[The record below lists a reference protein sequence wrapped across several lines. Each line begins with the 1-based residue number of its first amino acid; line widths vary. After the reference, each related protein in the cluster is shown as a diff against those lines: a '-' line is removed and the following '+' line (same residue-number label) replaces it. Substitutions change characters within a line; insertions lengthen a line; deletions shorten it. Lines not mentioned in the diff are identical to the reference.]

1 MNLQN
6 ALSGREPLYSLPRDN
21 VVTQVID
28 PALAVATDF
37 ALMSGYFSVGVLK
50 DLSHGL
56 AMYLSKDS
64 TKVRILIS
72 PELSAIDQESLREGL
87 NPQMIVSRIVQEAF
101 ESSEA
106 LESALVQ
113 HAKECLAYLLA
124 LDRLDIRVVLMR
136 KGLFHPKT
144 WIFGGDQHSAVLS
157 GSANATHN
165 GLGLNIEQL
174 DLNCSWNGASEA
186 ARCRLH
192 KEFFEFYWDSTGTKN
207 TKTVGISYA
216 LLKGLLKPT
225 DSAAKPSFEDYE
237 RALAE
242 EFANQASG
250 PSNKEYL
257 WDSQSF
263 EIPNNLIWETG
274 LYVHQG
280 NAVKAWEE
288 NGDTGTLEMAT
299 GAGKTITSLIAA
311 QRLYARKK
319 KLFLLVAVPTKVLL
333 EQWDWD
339 FREFGLKPY
348 LALGKTQ
355 AQHLQFLEILF
366 ESIEQ
371 GLSTI
376 ESAIVTH
383 DFMKNPALRALL
395 ESHGLQVMFV
405 ADEVHNLGTQSFID
419 NAPEVAARLGLS
431 ATLER
436 QYDPEGS
443 LALVEYF
450 GKVVFSFT
458 LDDAIGVCLVPYNYQ
473 LEEVTLTED
482 EMEEYIAKTK
492 EIGKILASTGGNPTG
507 SSKQRLN
514 ILYKLRRRV
523 LEAAEYKIGV
533 LEKALLKI
541 PSAELSHTLIYCTA
555 SNPRQLEQVNELL
568 NRLNIRFY
576 QVTQLESGGR
586 LVSSLLKEFR
596 AGSLKVLTAKKVLDE
611 GFNVPEI
618 KRAFLLASSSVER
631 EWTQRRGRV
640 LRMSP
645 GKKVATIYDFVVRPL
660 EGYLEPEGE
669 SKFMKPEL
677 KRVEEFRRLAANRDL
692 PGGPTEQLV
701 AWQLEFNVSLEHE
714 SADQGD
720 DGQSASDDELMKF
733 EGEI

>member
-1 MNLQN
+1 MNLTN
-6 ALSGREPLYSLPRDN
+6 ALDGKAPLYSLPRDN
-21 VVTQVID
+21 VVADVID
-28 PALAVATDF
+28 PALGVASEF
-37 ALMSGYFSVGVLK
+37 ALMSGFFSVGVLK

-56 AMYLSKDS
+56 ARYLSKDF

-72 PELSAIDQESLREGL
+72 PELSAVDQDSLREGL
-87 NPQMIVSRIVQEAF
+87 DPQVIVSRIVQEAF

-124 LDRLDIRVVLMR
+124 QDRLEIRVVLMR
-136 KGLFHPKT
+136 RGLFHPKT
-144 WIFGGDQHSAVLS
+144 WIFGDDQYSAVLS

-174 DLNCSWNGASEA
+174 DLNCSWNGTSEA
-186 ARCRLH
+186 ARCRWH
-192 KEFFEFYWDSTGTKN
+192 KEFFEYYWASSGTKD
-207 TKTVGISYA
+207 TKTVSISYA

-225 DSAAKPSFEDYE
+225 DSAEKPSFEDYQ

-242 EFANQASG
+242 EFANQANE
-250 PSNKEYL
+250 PSDEEFL

-263 EIPNNLIWETG
+263 EIPNTLIWETG

-280 NAVKAWEE
+280 TAVKAWEG

-311 QRLYARKK
+311 QRLYTRKK

-333 EQWDWD
+333 EQWDKD

-348 LALGKTQ
+348 LALGKSQ
-355 AQHLQFLEILF
+355 AQHLESLEILF
-366 ESIEQ
+366 ESIDQ

-383 DFMKNPALRALL
+383 DFMKNPDLRALL
-395 ESHGLQVMFV
+395 ENHGASVMFV

-443 LALVEYF
+443 QALIEYF

-458 LDDAIGVCLVPYNYQ
+458 LDDAIGVCLVPYDYE

-533 LEKALLKI
+533 LEKVLLTI
-541 PSAELSHTLIYCTA
+541 PEEELSHTLIYCTA

-586 LVSSLLKEFR
+586 LVSGLLKEFR
-596 AGSLKVLTAKKVLDE
+596 AGGLKVLTAKKVLDE

-640 LRMSP
+640 LRMAP
-645 GKKVATIYDFVVRPL
+645 GKKSATIYDFVVRPL

-669 SKFMKPEL
+669 SKFIKPEL
-677 KRVEEFRRLAANRDL
+677 KRVEEFRRLAANRDV

-701 AWQLEFNVSLEHE
+701 AWQVEFNVSLEDE
-714 SADQGD
+714 PADQGD
-720 DGQSASDDELMKF
+720 DGQSVTDEELTKF

>member
-1 MNLQN
+1 MNLTY
-6 ALSGREPLYSLPRDN
+6 ALSGKNLFYDLPRDN
-21 VVTQVID
+21 VVSEVID
-28 PALAVATDF
+28 PALRVATEF
-37 ALMSGYFSVGVLK
+37 ALMSGFFSVSVLK

-56 AMYLSKDS
+56 AGYLSKETS
-64 TKVRILIS
+64 KVRILIS
-72 PELSAIDQESLREGL
+72 PELSATDQDSLREGL
-87 NPQMIVSRIVQEAF
+87 DPQVIVSRIVQEAF

-124 LDRLDIRVVLMR
+124 QDRLEIRVVLMLE
-136 KGLFHPKT
+136 GLFHPKT
-144 WIFGGDQHSAVLS
+144 WIFSDEQHSAVLS

-165 GLGLNIEQL
+165 GLGLNTEHL
-174 DLNCSWNGASEA
+174 FLFRSWNSTTEAEGCSGLKKSFEDYWAS
-186 ARCRLH
+186 
-192 KEFFEFYWDSTGTKN
+192 SGTEK
-207 TKTVGISYA
+207 TKTVSISYA

-225 DSAAKPSFEDYE
+225 ESAKKPSSEDYQ

-242 EFANQASG
+242 EFSNQVYE
-250 PSNKEYL
+250 PSDEEFL
-257 WDSQSF
+257 WNSQSF
-263 EIPNNLIWETG
+263 EIPNTLIWETG
-274 LYVHQG
+274 LYNHQG

-288 NGDTGTLEMAT
+288 NGNTGILEMAT
-299 GAGKTITSLIAA
+299 GAGKTITALIAA
-311 QRLYARKK
+311 QRLHARTE

-333 EQWDWD
+333 EQWDKD
-339 FREFGLKPY
+339 FKEFGLKPY

-355 AQHLQFLEILF
+355 SQHLQSLEILF
-366 ESIEQ
+366 ENIDH

-383 DFMKNPALRALL
+383 EFMKNLELRALL
-395 ESHGLQVMFV
+395 EANGAHVMFI

-419 NAPEVAARLGLS
+419 NAPEVPARLGLS

-443 LALVEYF
+443 QALIEYF
-450 GKVVFSFT
+450 GKVIFSFT
-458 LDDAIGVCLVPYNYQ
+458 LEDAIGVCLVPYNYE

-492 EIGKILASTGGNPTG
+492 EIGKILVATKGKPTG
-507 SSKQRLN
+507 SYLQRLK
-514 ILYKLRRRV
+514 ILYKHRRRI

-533 LEKALLKI
+533 LEKALLAI
-541 PSAELSHTLIYCTA
+541 PAEELSHTLIYCTA

-568 NRLNIRFY
+568 NRLNIHFY
-576 QVTQLESGGR
+576 QVTQLESGNR
-586 LVSSLLKEFR
+586 LVAGILKQFR
-596 AGSLKVLTAKKVLDE
+596 SGGLKVITAKKVLDE

-618 KRAFLLASSSVER
+618 KRAFLLASSAVER

-645 GKKVATIYDFVVRPL
+645 GKKIATIYDFVVLPL

-701 AWQLEFNVSLEHE
+701 AWQLKFNVVLDDYSV
-714 SADQGD
+714 DQGD
-720 DGQSASDDELMKF
+720 DGQSASDENLANL
-733 EGEI
+733 EGYI

>member
-1 MNLQN
+1 MDLEYE
-6 ALSGREPLYSLPRDN
+6 LKGKKPLYSLPRDN
-21 VVTQVID
+21 VVDDVIN
-28 PALAVATDF
+28 PALSVATEF
-37 ALMSGYFSVGVLK
+37 SLMSGFFSVGVLK

-56 AMYLSKDS
+56 AKYLAKDG

-72 PELSAIDQESLREGL
+72 PELSANDQDSLREGL
-87 NPQMIVSRIVQEAF
+87 DPHVIVSRIVKEAF

-124 LDRLDIRVVLMR
+124 HDRLEIRVVLMR

-144 WIFGGDQHSAVLS
+144 WIFEDGKNSAVLS

-174 DLNCSWNGASEA
+174 DLNTSWNGDTEA
-186 ARCRLH
+186 ARCRGH
-192 KEFFEFYWDSTGTKN
+192 KLFFDFYWDSSGTVE
-207 TKTVGISYA
+207 TKTVSISYA

-225 DSAAKPSFEDYE
+225 ESSEMPSFEDYQ

-242 EFANQASG
+242 EFANQVSQK
-250 PSNKEYL
+250 SEEEFL
-257 WDSQSF
+257 WDNHAF
-263 EIPNNLIWETG
+263 EIPNTLIWETG

-280 NAVKAWEE
+280 KAVKAWEE
-288 NGDTGTLEMAT
+288 NGQTGTLEMAT

-311 QRLYARKK
+311 QRLFSVKK

-333 EQWDWD
+333 EQWDKD
-339 FREFGLKPY
+339 FREFGLRPY

-355 AQHLQFLEILF
+355 SQHLQSLEILF
-366 ESIEQ
+366 EALDQ
-371 GLSTI
+371 GLSDV

-383 DFMKNPALRALL
+383 DFMKNPSLRELL
-395 ESHGLQVMFV
+395 EAHGQTVMFV
-405 ADEVHNLGTQSFID
+405 ADEVHNLGTDSFIG
-419 NAPEVAARLGLS
+419 NAPNVTARLGLS

-443 LALVEYF
+443 QALVEYF
-450 GKVVFSFT
+450 GKVVFSFK
-458 LDDAIGVCLVPYNYQ
+458 LDDAIGVCLVPYNYE

-523 LEAAEYKIGV
+523 LEAAEHKIGV
-533 LEKALLKI
+533 LEQALRAI
-541 PSAELSHTLIYCTA
+541 PPEELSHTLIYCTA

-568 NRLNIRFY
+568 SRLNIRFY

-586 LVSSLLKEFR
+586 LVSGLLKEFR
-596 AGSLKVLTAKKVLDE
+596 AGGLKVLTAKKVLDE

-645 GKKVATIYDFVVRPL
+645 GKKVATIYDFVARPL
-660 EGYLEPEGE
+660 EGYLDAEGG

-677 KRVEEFRRLAANRDL
+677 KRVEEFRRLASNRDI
-692 PGGPTEQLV
+692 PGGPTEKLV
-701 AWQLEFNVSLEHE
+701 AWQLEFNVSLVDEPAE
-714 SADQGD
+714 RED
-720 DGQSASDDELMKF
+720 DGQSVTDEEISNL
-733 EGEI
+733 EGQN

>member
-1 MNLQN
+1 MNLID
-6 ALSGREPLYSLPRDN
+6 ALDGKAPLYSLPRDN
-21 VVTQVID
+21 VVAEIID
-28 PALAVATDF
+28 PALGVATEF
-37 ALMSGYFSVGVLK
+37 ALMSGFFSVGVLK

-56 AMYLSKDS
+56 AKYLSKDS
-64 TKVRILIS
+64 TKLRILIS
-72 PELSAIDQESLREGL
+72 PELSAMDQHSLREGL
-87 NPQMIVSRIVQEAF
+87 DPELIVSRIVQEAF

-124 LDRLDIRVVLMR
+124 HDRLEIRVVLMR
-136 KGLFHPKT
+136 RGLFHPKT
-144 WIFGGDQHSAVLS
+144 WIFSDEQNSAVLS

-174 DLNCSWNGASEA
+174 DLNCSWNGSSEA
-186 ARCRLH
+186 ARCRWH
-192 KEFFEFYWDSTGTKN
+192 KEFFEFYWGSKGTKD

-216 LLKGLLKPT
+216 LLRGLLKPEG
-225 DSAAKPSFEDYE
+225 SAEKPSFEDYQ

-242 EFANQASG
+242 EFANQVTDTLG
-250 PSNKEYL
+250 DEFL

-263 EIPNNLIWETG
+263 EIPNTLIWETG

-280 NAVKAWEE
+280 TAVKAWEK
-288 NGDTGTLEMAT
+288 NGNTGTLEMAT

-311 QRLYARKK
+311 QRLYARNK

-333 EQWDWD
+333 EQWDKD
-339 FREFGLKPY
+339 FREFGLRPY
-348 LALGKTQ
+348 LALGKSQ
-355 AQHLQFLEILF
+355 AQHLQSLEILF
-366 ESIEQ
+366 ESIDQ

-383 DFMKNPALRALL
+383 DFMKNPAMRELL
-395 ESHGLQVMFV
+395 ENHGTNVMFV
-405 ADEVHNLGTQSFID
+405 ADEVHNLGTQSFIG

-443 LALVEYF
+443 EALIHYF

-458 LDDAIGVCLVPYNYQ
+458 LDDAIGVCLVPYDYQ
-473 LEEVTLTED
+473 LNEVTLTED
-482 EMEEYIAKTK
+482 EMEEYIEKTK
-492 EIGKILASTGGNPTG
+492 AIGKILATTGGNPTG
-507 SSKQRLN
+507 ASKQRLN

-533 LEKALLKI
+533 LEKALLSI
-541 PSAELSHTLIYCTA
+541 PSDELSHTLIYCTA

-568 NRLNIRFY
+568 SRLNIRFY
-576 QVTQLESGGR
+576 QVTQMESGGQ
-586 LVSSLLKEFR
+586 LVSGLLKEFR
-596 AGSLKVLTAKKVLDE
+596 AGGLKVLTAKKVLDE

-640 LRMSP
+640 LRMAP
-645 GKKVATIYDFVVRPL
+645 GKKIATIYDFVVRPL

-669 SKFMKPEL
+669 SKFIKPEL
-677 KRVEEFRRLAANRDL
+677 KRVEEFRRLASNKDV

-701 AWQLEFNVSLEHE
+701 AWQMEFNVSLDDEPT
-714 SADQGD
+714 DQGD
-720 DGQSASDDELMKF
+720 DGQSASDEELSNL

>member
-1 MNLQN
+1 MNLTN
-6 ALSGREPLYSLPRDN
+6 ALNGKAPLYSLPRDN
-21 VVTQVID
+21 VVADVID
-28 PALAVATDF
+28 PALGVATEF
-37 ALMSGYFSVGVLK
+37 ALMSGFFSVGVLK

-56 AMYLSKDS
+56 ARYLTKDS
-64 TKVRILIS
+64 TKLRILIS
-72 PELSAIDQESLREGL
+72 PELSAMDQHSLREGL
-87 NPQMIVSRIVQEAF
+87 DPELLVSRIVQEAF

-124 LDRLDIRVVLMR
+124 QDRLEIRVVLMR
-136 KGLFHPKT
+136 RGLFHPKT
-144 WIFGGDQHSAVLS
+144 WIFSDEQNSAVLS

-174 DLNCSWNGASEA
+174 DLNCSWNGISEA
-186 ARCRLH
+186 ARCRWH
-192 KEFFEFYWDSTGTKN
+192 KEFFEFYWASKGSKD

-216 LLKGLLKPT
+216 LLKGLLKPEG
-225 DSAAKPSFEDYE
+225 SAEKPSFEDYQ

-242 EFANQASG
+242 EFGSHAADTSG
-250 PSNKEYL
+250 DEFL

-263 EIPNNLIWETG
+263 EIPNTLIWETG

-280 NAVKAWEE
+280 TAVKAWEK
-288 NGDTGTLEMAT
+288 NGNTGTLEMAT

-311 QRLYARKK
+311 QRLYARNK

-333 EQWDWD
+333 EQWDKD
-339 FREFGLKPY
+339 FKEFGLRPY
-348 LALGKTQ
+348 LALGKSQ
-355 AQHLQFLEILF
+355 AQHLESLEILF
-366 ESIEQ
+366 ESIDQ

-383 DFMKNPALRALL
+383 DFMKNPAMRALL
-395 ESHGLQVMFV
+395 ENHGTNVMFV

-443 LALVEYF
+443 EALIQYF

-458 LDDAIGVCLVPYNYQ
+458 LDDAIGVCLVPYNYE
-473 LEEVTLTED
+473 LNEVTLTED
-482 EMEEYIAKTK
+482 EMEEYIEKTK
-492 EIGKILASTGGNPTG
+492 AIGKILATTGGNPTG

-533 LEKALLKI
+533 LEKALLSI
-541 PSAELSHTLIYCTA
+541 PADELSHTLIYCTA

-568 NRLNIRFY
+568 GRLNIRFY
-576 QVTQLESGGR
+576 QVTQMESGGQ
-586 LVSSLLKEFR
+586 LVSGLLKEFR
-596 AGSLKVLTAKKVLDE
+596 AGGLKILTAKKVLDE

-640 LRMSP
+640 LRMAP
-645 GKKVATIYDFVVRPL
+645 GKKIATIHDFVVRPL

-669 SKFMKPEL
+669 SKFIKPEL
-677 KRVEEFRRLAANRDL
+677 KRVEEFRRLAANKDV

-701 AWQLEFNVSLEHE
+701 AWQLEFNVSLDDDP
-714 SADQGD
+714 ADQGD
-720 DGQSASDDELMKF
+720 DGQSASDEELANL

>member
-1 MNLQN
+1 MNLAD
-6 ALSGREPLYSLPRDN
+6 ALSGKEPLYSLPRDN
-21 VVTQVID
+21 VVAEVID
-28 PALAVATDF
+28 PALGVATEF
-37 ALMSGYFSVGVLK
+37 ELMSGFFSVGVLK

-56 AMYLSKDS
+56 ARYLSKNS
-64 TKVRILIS
+64 SKVRILIS
-72 PELSAIDQESLREGL
+72 PELSATDQDSLREGL
-87 NPQMIVSRIVQEAF
+87 DPQVIVSRIVQEAF

-124 LDRLDIRVVLMR
+124 EDRLEIRVVLMR
-136 KGLFHPKT
+136 RGLFHPKT
-144 WIFGGDQHSAVLS
+144 WIFSDAQHSAALS

-174 DLNCSWNGASEA
+174 NLNCSWSGASEA
-186 ARCRLH
+186 ARCHWH
-192 KEFFEFYWDSTGTKN
+192 KEFFERYWASIGTKD
-207 TKTVGISYA
+207 TKTVSLSYA
-216 LLKGLLKPT
+216 LLKGLLR
-225 DSAAKPSFEDYE
+225 SAESAGKPSFDDYQ

-242 EFANQASG
+242 EFANQINE
-250 PSNKEYL
+250 PSNEEFP

-263 EIPNNLIWETG
+263 EIPNTLIWETG

-280 NAVKAWEE
+280 KAVKAWEE
-288 NGDTGTLEMAT
+288 NGNTGTLEMAT

-311 QRLYARKK
+311 QRLYAKNK
-319 KLFLLVAVPTKVLL
+319 QLFLLVAVPTKVLL
-333 EQWDWD
+333 EQWDKD

-348 LALGKTQ
+348 LGLGKTQ
-355 AQHLQFLEILF
+355 SQHLQSLEILF
-366 ESIEQ
+366 ETIGQ
-371 GLSTI
+371 GLNTI

-383 DFMKNPALRALL
+383 DFMKNPELRALL
-395 ESHGLQVMFV
+395 EANGAHVMLI

-419 NAPEVAARLGLS
+419 NAPEVGARLGLS

-450 GKVVFSFT
+450 GKVVFRFT
-458 LDDAIGVCLVPYNYQ
+458 LDDAIGVCLVPYNYE

-533 LEKALLKI
+533 LETALLGI
-541 PSAELSHTLIYCTA
+541 PAEELSHTLIYCTA
-555 SNPRQLEQVNELL
+555 SNPRQLEQVNEVLSK
-568 NRLNIRFY
+568 LNIRFY

-586 LVSSLLKEFR
+586 LVSGLLKEFR
-596 AGSLKVLTAKKVLDE
+596 AGGLKVLTAKKVLDE

-645 GKKVATIYDFVVRPL
+645 GKKIATIYDFVVFPL

-701 AWQLEFNVSLEHE
+701 AWQLRFNVSLDDD
-714 SADQGD
+714 SVDKGD
-720 DGQSASDDELMKF
+720 DGQSASDEDFVSL
-733 EGEI
+733 EGQI

>member
-1 MNLQN
+1 MNLAD
-6 ALSGREPLYSLPRDN
+6 ALSGKEPLYSLPRDN
-21 VVTQVID
+21 VVAEVID
-28 PALAVATDF
+28 PALGVATEF
-37 ALMSGYFSVGVLK
+37 ELMSGFFSVGVLK

-56 AMYLSKDS
+56 ARYLSKNS
-64 TKVRILIS
+64 SKVRILIS
-72 PELSAIDQESLREGL
+72 PELSATDQDSLREGL
-87 NPQMIVSRIVQEAF
+87 DPQVIVSRIVQEAF

-124 LDRLDIRVVLMR
+124 EDRLEIRVVLMR
-136 KGLFHPKT
+136 RGLFHPKT
-144 WIFGGDQHSAVLS
+144 WIFSDAQHSAALS

-174 DLNCSWNGASEA
+174 NLNCSWSGASEA
-186 ARCRLH
+186 ARCHWH
-192 KEFFEFYWDSTGTKN
+192 KEFFERYWASIGTKD
-207 TKTVGISYA
+207 TKTVSLSYA
-216 LLKGLLKPT
+216 LLKGLLR
-225 DSAAKPSFEDYE
+225 SAESAGKPSFDDYQ

-242 EFANQASG
+242 EFANQINE
-250 PSNKEYL
+250 PSNEEFP

-263 EIPNNLIWETG
+263 EIPNTLIWETG

-280 NAVKAWEE
+280 KAVKAWEE
-288 NGDTGTLEMAT
+288 NGNTGTLEMAT

-311 QRLYARKK
+311 RRLYAKNK
-319 KLFLLVAVPTKVLL
+319 QLFLLVAVPTKVLL
-333 EQWDWD
+333 EQWDKD

-348 LALGKTQ
+348 LGLGKTQ
-355 AQHLQFLEILF
+355 SQHLQSLEILF
-366 ESIEQ
+366 ETIGQ
-371 GLSTI
+371 GLNTI

-383 DFMKNPALRALL
+383 DFMKNPELRALL
-395 ESHGLQVMFV
+395 EANGARVMLI

-419 NAPEVAARLGLS
+419 NAPEVGARLGLS

-450 GKVVFSFT
+450 GKVVFRFT
-458 LDDAIGVCLVPYNYQ
+458 LDDAIGVCLVPYNYE

-533 LEKALLKI
+533 LEKALLGI
-541 PSAELSHTLIYCTA
+541 PAEELSHTLIYCTA
-555 SNPRQLEQVNELL
+555 SNPRQLEQVNEVLSK
-568 NRLNIRFY
+568 LNIRFY

-586 LVSSLLKEFR
+586 LVSGLLKGFR
-596 AGSLKVLTAKKVLDE
+596 AGGLKVLTAKKVLDE

-645 GKKVATIYDFVVRPL
+645 GKKIATIYDFVVFPL

-677 KRVEEFRRLAANRDL
+677 KRVEEFRRLAANRHL

-701 AWQLEFNVSLEHE
+701 AWQLRFNVSLDDD
-714 SADQGD
+714 SVDKGD
-720 DGQSASDDELMKF
+720 DGQSASDEDFASL
-733 EGEI
+733 EGQI

>member
-1 MNLQN
+1 MNLAD
-6 ALSGREPLYSLPRDN
+6 ALSGKKPLYSLPLDN
-21 VVTQVID
+21 VVVEVID
-28 PALAVATDF
+28 PALGVATEF
-37 ALMSGYFSVGVLK
+37 ELMSGFFSVGVLK

-56 AMYLSKDS
+56 ARYLSKNS
-64 TKVRILIS
+64 SKVRILIS
-72 PELSAIDQESLREGL
+72 PELSATDQDSLREGID
-87 NPQMIVSRIVQEAF
+87 PQVIVSRIVQDAF
-101 ESSEA
+101 ESTEA

-124 LDRLDIRVVLMR
+124 EDRLEIRVVLMR
-136 KGLFHPKT
+136 RGLFHPKT
-144 WIFGGDQHSAVLS
+144 WIFSDAQHSAVLS

-174 DLNCSWNGASEA
+174 NLNFSWSGTSEA
-186 ARCRLH
+186 ARCHGH
-192 KEFFEFYWDSTGTKN
+192 KEFFDRYWASSGTKD
-207 TKTVGISYA
+207 TKTVSLSYA
-216 LLKGLLKPT
+216 LLKGLLKPAE
-225 DSAAKPSFEDYE
+225 SAEKPSFDDYQ

-242 EFANQASG
+242 EFAGQINE
-250 PSNKEYL
+250 PSNEEFL

-263 EIPNNLIWETG
+263 EIPNTLIWETG
-274 LYVHQG
+274 LYAHQG
-280 NAVKAWEE
+280 KAVKAWEE
-288 NGDTGTLEMAT
+288 NGNTGTLEMAT
-299 GAGKTITSLIAA
+299 GAGKTVTSLIAA
-311 QRLYARKK
+311 QRLYATNK

-333 EQWDWD
+333 EQWDKD
-339 FREFGLKPY
+339 FRDFGLKPY
-348 LALGKTQ
+348 LGLGKTQ
-355 AQHLQFLEILF
+355 SQHLQSLEILF
-366 ESIEQ
+366 ETIEQ

-383 DFMKNPALRALL
+383 DFMKNPELRALL
-395 ESHGLQVMFV
+395 EANGAHVMLV

-431 ATLER
+431 ATLDR

-450 GKVVFSFT
+450 GKVVFKFT
-458 LDDAIGVCLVPYNYQ
+458 LDDAIGVCLVPYNYE

-482 EMEEYIAKTK
+482 EMEEYSSKTK

-533 LEKALLKI
+533 LEKALLAI
-541 PSAELSHTLIYCTA
+541 PAEELSHTLIYCTA

-568 NRLNIRFY
+568 SKLNIRFY

-586 LVSSLLKEFR
+586 LVSGLVKEFR
-596 AGSLKVLTAKKVLDE
+596 AGGLKVLTAKKVLDE

-618 KRAFLLASSSVER
+618 KRAFLLASSSVKR

-645 GKKVATIYDFVVRPL
+645 GKKTATIYDFVVFPL

-692 PGGPTEQLV
+692 RSGPTEQLV
-701 AWQLEFNVSLEHE
+701 RWQIKFNVSLDDDSVAE
-714 SADQGD
+714 GD
-720 DGQSASDDELMKF
+720 DGQSASDDDLDLMEK
-733 EGEI
+733 I